1 MSEYRDHI
9 KIRIQALLVFLS
21 DSYCSGQVTLLAVKS
36 SLGSLLS
43 PHSFTLL
50 LRKIKEKDRWEML
63 NL

>member
-21 DSYCSGQVTLLAVKS
+21 DSYCSDQVILLADKS
-36 SLGSLLS
+36 SLVSLLS

-50 LRKIKEKDRWEML
+50 LRKIKEKARWVML